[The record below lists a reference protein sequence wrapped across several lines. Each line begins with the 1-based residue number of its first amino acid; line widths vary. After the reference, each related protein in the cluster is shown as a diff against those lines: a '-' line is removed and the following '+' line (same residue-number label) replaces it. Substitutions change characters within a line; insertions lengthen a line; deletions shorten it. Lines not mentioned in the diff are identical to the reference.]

1 METTAV
7 TARIEH
13 VNITVAD
20 PMATAETLKKLFGW
34 KIRWQGPAIDNGFT
48 VHVGSDTH
56 YLALYSPAASLTGQA
71 ERYVKRGSLNHVGL
85 VVSDIDAAET
95 AVRAAGYEPHSHADY
110 EPGRRFYFDGDDGV
124 EYELVSY
131 AA

>member
-1 METTAV
+1 MTPATIS
-7 TARIEH
+7 ARIEH
-13 VNITVAD
+13 VNITVTD
-20 PMATAETLKKLFGW
+20 PLATAANLKKLFGW
-34 KIRWQGPAIDNGFT
+34 EIRWQGGALDNGFT
-48 VHVGSDTH
+48 VHVGSDSQ
-56 YLALYSPAASLTGQA
+56 YLPLYAPASPLRGQA

-85 VVSDIDAAET
+85 VVSDIEAAERT
-95 AVRAAGYEPHSHADY
+95 VRAAGYMPHSHADY

>member
-1 METTAV
+1 M
-7 TARIEH
+7 TARNPARVEH
-13 VNITVAD
+13 VNITVTD
-20 PMATAETLKKLFGW
+20 PRATARILSALFGW
-34 KIRWQGPAIDNGFT
+34 KIRWEGAAKDNGHT
-48 VHVGSDTH
+48 VHVGSDDS
-56 YLALYSPAASLTGQA
+56 YLALYAPAAPLTGQV

-85 VVSDIDAAET
+85 VVDDLDAAER